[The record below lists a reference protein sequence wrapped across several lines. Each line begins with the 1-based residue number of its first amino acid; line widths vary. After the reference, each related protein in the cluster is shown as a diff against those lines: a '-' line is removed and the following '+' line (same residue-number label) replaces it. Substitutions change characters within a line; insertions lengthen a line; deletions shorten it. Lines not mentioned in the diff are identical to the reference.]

1 MVKKATAN
9 VAFDLM
15 LKRSAKRL
23 RRYKSR
29 LRDHHSKEKSEAKQ
43 NPPSAQKYF
52 IVSPADEGESDQDSG
67 LNERGDNPVII
78 AETTALFET
87 MSVSEAFM
95 RLDLTDWSA
104 MVFLNAGYGWVN
116 VVHSRSDENIG
127 WINPEKAMIAA

>member
-1 MVKKATAN
+1 M
-9 VAFDLM
+9 
-15 LKRSAKRL
+15 
-23 RRYKSR
+23 
-29 LRDHHSKEKSEAKQ
+29 
-43 NPPSAQKYF
+43 
-52 IVSPADEGESDQDSG
+52 SPADEEESDQDSG

-116 VVHSRSDENIG
+116 VVYSRSDENIG
-127 WINPEKAMIAA
+127 WIDPEKAMTAA